1 MNTVLKNSRFSYK
14 IFPYAVIRKDCIRIG
29 GIRCSG
35 QREREYNVQ
44 KASDQ
49 AAKAAEKVKNN
60 AARGTAV
67 VRSGAATAANKIR
80 STYRDLHPK
89 KKRGDRY
96 DGKRV
101 DVDAIHY
108 AMVHLY
114 NNRTDAEVFINETFD
129 VSKVLEYVDRKNE
142 EDPSFKT
149 KPWHVF
155 VQAVAKTVYERP
167 MLNRFI
173 CGRRVYDR
181 NKVIMGFM
189 VKQEFEDGAEE
200 LMLMANARPEMVLDD
215 MSHLILGDTR
225 KLRKG
230 DGESSATEKILNVY
244 KHLPRNGQRAV
255 IETVKWLDY
264 HGILPPD
271 IIETQ
276 IHHATVLM
284 SNLGSIKCDAP
295 YHHLNNFGTNSIV
308 CTVGEIHKAP
318 MYDENGEAHVT
329 DVVDFGLTLDERIA
343 DGFYFAKSVKVLKYI
358 LEHPEVLDKPLSE
371 PLGIEF

>member
-1 MNTVLKNSRFSYK
+1 MSM
-14 IFPYAVIRKDCIRIG
+14 YAVKCKRTAKSAPQGSSPR
-29 GIRCSG
+29 
-35 QREREYNVQ
+35 REREYTVQ
-44 KASDQ
+44 KINDTK
-49 AAKAAEKVKNN
+49 AKALERVKNT
-60 AARGTAV
+60 ATKTGAVMRSGTA
-67 VRSGAATAANKIR
+67 SAAGKIH
-80 STYRDLHPK
+80 SIYRDLHPK

-129 VSKVLEYVDRKNE
+129 VSKVLEFVRKKNE
-142 EDPSFKT
+142 EDPSFPT

-155 VQAVAKTVYERP
+155 VQAVAKTIYERP

-181 NKVIMGFM
+181 NKVIMSFM

-200 LMLMANARPEMVLDD
+200 LMLMADARPEMVLDD
-215 MSHLILGDTR
+215 MSHLILGDTK

-230 DGESSATEKILNVY
+230 EESSTTEKILDVY
-244 KHLPRNGQRAV
+244 KKMPRSGQRAI

-264 HGILPPD
+264 HGVLPPS
-271 IIETQ
+271 ILETQ

-308 CTVGEIHKAP
+308 ATVGEIRKEP
-318 MYDENGEAHVT
+318 IYDENGEAHIT

-358 LEHPEVLDKPLSE
+358 LDNPEVLDRPLGE
-371 PLGIEF
+371 PLGIDV

>member
-1 MNTVLKNSRFSYK
+1 
-14 IFPYAVIRKDCIRIG
+14 
-29 GIRCSG
+29 
-35 QREREYNVQ
+35 
-44 KASDQ
+44 
-49 AAKAAEKVKNN
+49 
-60 AARGTAV
+60 
-67 VRSGAATAANKIR
+67 
-80 STYRDLHPK
+80 
-89 KKRGDRY
+89 
-96 DGKRV
+96 
-101 DVDAIHY
+101 
-108 AMVHLY
+108 
-114 NNRTDAEVFINETFD
+114 
-129 VSKVLEYVDRKNE
+129 
-142 EDPSFKT
+142 
-149 KPWHVF
+149 
-155 VQAVAKTVYERP
+155 
-167 MLNRFI
+167 
-173 CGRRVYDR
+173 
-181 NKVIMGFM
+181 M

-225 KLRKG
+225 RLRKG

-244 KHLPRNGQRAV
+244 KNLPRNGQRAV

-271 IIETQ
+271 ILETQ

-318 MYDENGEAHVT
+318 VYDENGEAHVT

-358 LEHPEVLDKPLSE
+358 LEHPEVLDRPLSE

>member
-1 MNTVLKNSRFSYK
+1 
-14 IFPYAVIRKDCIRIG
+14 
-29 GIRCSG
+29 
-35 QREREYNVQ
+35 VQ
-44 KASDQ
+44 KVSDQ
-49 AAKAAEKVKNN
+49 ATKAAEAVKNSATKHG
-60 AARGTAV
+60 AA
-67 VRSGAATAANKIR
+67 VRSGAASAAGKIR

-89 KKRGDRY
+89 KKHGDRY

-108 AMVHLY
+108 AMAHLY
-114 NNRTDAEVFINETFD
+114 NNRTDAEVFIKETFD
-129 VSKVLEYVDRKNE
+129 VSKVLAYVEKKNQ
-142 EDPSFKT
+142 EDPSFPT

-167 MLNRFI
+167 MLNRFL

-181 NKVIMGFM
+181 NKVIMSFM

-200 LMLMANARPEMVLDD
+200 LMLMADARPEMVLDD
-215 MSHLILGDTR
+215 MSHLILGDTK

-230 DGESSATEKILNVY
+230 EESSTTEKILDVY
-244 KHLPRNGQRAV
+244 KKMPRSGQRAI

-264 HGILPPD
+264 HGVLPPS
-271 IIETQ
+271 ILETQ
-276 IHHATVLM
+276 VHHATVLM

-308 CTVGEIHKAP
+308 CTVGEIHKEP
-318 MYDENGEAHVT
+318 VYDENGEGHVT

-358 LEHPEVLDKPLSE
+358 LDNPEVLDR
-371 PLGIEF
+371 PLGEKLDLEI